1 MDNFVKTLIEEVK
14 SQGVFDEF
22 RFNCCLADVDTKPAY
37 QNVRNRVETAVK
49 EFLSKQHW
57 TPDTN
62 KVQLRER
69 LRKHL
74 LDSDV
79 LDKGVDHIVDQVVNP
94 KVATIFEPKIESIA
108 YKYLGITPP
117 PPPTNP
123 PPRPPLLPAP
133 PLPPYTGHGLG
144 HMNGGSL
151 LKVET
156 TASLL
161 PTDLEQ
167 ISPDSDRATV
177 KSDARDDSKDDDLP
191 PGVDMDDILDE
202 DDATSP
208 AFEPASSIKEDTN
221 NASLNTSDS
230 VRDVKELANDSRD
243 AGASQA
249 SQLSQVSSDSRLTIA
264 STDAPQQSSTNNSVE
279 LTTNIAAS
287 MSEEAQMPK
296 FNENSNDASDNSG
309 RQLHFDIKQDA
320 ITFEGTER
328 RNSLSQCS
336 NGGAAALSIEDAI
349 MSEVKANINDAC
361 DNPLETIPKP
371 SPEPIKTESNFG
383 LFTESKHNSQPMIPK
398 ESTTPIPQFP
408 PLPEEPPLPEIK
420 PELPPTEDA
429 KAEEAEPVATTLPT
443 LSDEINKS
451 VELTASPASASS
463 SSQTKKPSQSRDK
476 DKRQHSH
483 SRSDDKQRRKSRE
496 RERDHDKSRS
506 KTSSSSKHSSSHSTH
521 SSSSKHRSS
530 SSKNDKSSTTSTSSR
545 SNHDSTSSSKRSSS
559 RHESSSS
566 AHKKHKSS
574 SSGSRSERDRAK
586 SRDSRETHNHSHH
599 SRSHNGS
606 GSSSSS
612 SKRERE
618 RDRERDRNKS
628 SSNST
633 SNSAS
638 NSIAAVIQD
647 DHNEVKAKL
656 LKRHSNDS
664 NDEPPGS
671 SSKSHSDSAVS
682 RTKENSTDAAV
693 QNESKP
699 AESSGTNGTNGTNG
713 TTSNNDSAELVA
725 ASNVV
730 IVSDML
736 QQSTASFVELS
747 GGGAAQKP
755 AEEDNKTEA
764 TENEAKQAAE
774 KSMELENIGPTS
786 KSPEP
791 IVEPAVEPVEEAV
804 VEPATEPVEASAEA
818 EMLPTETESVE
829 EIPEEVS
836 PQPEDETEAVVDAVA
851 DPQNAESIKKAISL
865 KDETEVKVTADS
877 ITHFEQD
884 AEEFKVRLQL
894 IEQHIKDRRQ
904 LVNVLSE
911 LGDTG
916 CPRRS
921 VSKRRLSSEASS
933 SKEQSNFSSS
943 SSSTAGS
950 PNAKAKRTRRD
961 EAKTSPTPSEISVN
975 SKENEEHEKGDL
987 SGRRLSQKLCQQ
999 QRYTNDDLYKPRPVL
1014 SQRSRRRGLDS
1025 IL

>member
-37 QNVRNRVETAVK
+37 QNVRNRVETAVN
-49 EFLSKQHW
+49 EFLGKQHW

-177 KSDARDDSKDDDLP
+177 KSDAKDDSKDDELP

-230 VRDVKELANDSRD
+230 VKDVKELANDSRD

-264 STDAPQQSSTNNSVE
+264 STDAPQQSSTNNSVQ

-296 FNENSNDASDNSG
+296 FNENSSDASDNSG

-328 RNSLSQCS
+328 RNSLSDCS
-336 NGGAAALSIEDAI
+336 NGGTRALSIEDAI
-349 MSEVKANINDAC
+349 MSEVKANINDVS
-361 DNPLETIPKP
+361 DNLIETKPKS
-371 SPEPIKTESNFG
+371 SPEPIKSESNFG
-383 LFTESKHNSQPMIPK
+383 LFTESKHNSQPMVAK
-398 ESTTPIPQFP
+398 EDATPQLPSLPQE
-408 PLPEEPPLPEIK
+408 PLVPEIK

-429 KAEEAEPVATTLPT
+429 KTEEPEPTATTPIL
-443 LSDEINKS
+443 LDDIKDEITKS
-451 VELTASPASASS
+451 IELTASPASASS
-463 SSQTKKPSQSRDK
+463 SSQTKKPSHSRDK
-476 DKRQHSH
+476 DRRQHSQSH
-483 SRSDDKQRRKSRE
+483 TRSDDKQRRKSRE

-530 SSKNDKSSTTSTSSR
+530 STKNDKSSTTSTSSR
-545 SNHDSTSSSKRSSS
+545 SNHDSTSSSKRSST

-566 AHKKHKSS
+566 THKKHKSS
-574 SSGSRSERDRAK
+574 SSGSRSDRDRDR
-586 SRDSRETHNHSHH
+586 SRDSRETHSHSHH

-606 GSSSSS
+606 GSSSSN

-618 RDRERDRNKS
+618 RDRDRERDRNKS

-656 LKRHSNDS
+656 QKRHSNDS

-671 SSKSHSDSAVS
+671 SSKSQADTADS
-682 RTKENSTDAAV
+682 RTKENTTETTV
-693 QNESKP
+693 QNGSKP
-699 AESSGTNGTNGTNG
+699 AESNGTNGTNG
-713 TTSNNDSAELVA
+713 TPSNNDSADLVPA
-725 ASNVV
+725 TNVV
-730 IVSDML
+730 IISDML
-736 QQSTASFVELS
+736 QESTVSFIELN
-747 GGGAAQKP
+747 GAGVAQRPTEDCTKP
-755 AEEDNKTEA
+755 EA
-764 TENEAKQAAE
+764 TESEAKQAAE
-774 KSMELENIGPTS
+774 LPLTSKCIAPTV

-791 IVEPAVEPVEEAV
+791 IVEPATAVEPV
-804 VEPATEPVEASAEA
+804 TEPVDPQTEVAKE
-818 EMLPTETESVE
+818 PTETESIK
-829 EIPEEVS
+829 EIPEEVC
-836 PQPEDETEAVVDAVA
+836 PRPEDKTAAVVTDVPNVA
-851 DPQNAESIKKAISL
+851 DVADVPVVADVTAVTEPQNVEPIKEAISSE
-865 KDETEVKVTADS
+865 DVSEVKVVGDS
-877 ITHFEQD
+877 ITHFEED
-884 AEEFKVRLQL
+884 AEQFKVRLEL

-911 LGDTG
+911 LGETS

-921 VSKRRLSSEASS
+921 LSKRRLSSEASS
-933 SKEQSNFSSS
+933 SKDQHNASSSGSSS
-943 SSSTAGS
+943 SGS

-961 EAKTSPTPSEISVN
+961 DAKTSPTPSEISVN
-975 SKENEEHEKGDL
+975 SKENEELEKVSL
-987 SGRRLSQKLCQQ
+987 EL
-999 QRYTNDDLYKPRPVL
+999 
-1014 SQRSRRRGLDS
+1014 
-1025 IL
+1025 